1 MAYLFTSESVSEG
14 HPDKVADQI
23 SDALIDNF
31 LAFDPESK
39 VACETLVT
47 TGQVI
52 LAGEVKSNTYL
63 DVQTI
68 AREVIKK
75 IGYTKSEYMFE
86 ANSCGVL
93 SAIHEQ
99 SADINQ
105 GVDRASKE
113 EQGAGDQG
121 MMFGYATN
129 ETAEFMPL
137 ALKLSHQLLQ
147 ELADLRRENNEIK
160 YLRPDAKSQ
169 VTLEYSDDNKPV
181 RIDAIVVSTQHDYF
195 ADEPTMLAKIKTVI
209 I

>member
-47 TGQVI
+47 TGQVV

-63 DVQTI
+63 DVQRI
-68 AREVIKK
+68 ARDVIEK
-75 IGYTKSEYMFE
+75 IGYTKAEYQFDSK
-86 ANSCGVL
+86 SCGVL

-99 SADINQ
+99 SDDINR
-105 GVDRASKE
+105 GVDRESKE

-121 MMFGYATN
+121 MMFGYASK
-129 ETAEFMPL
+129 ETENYMPL
-137 ALKLSHQLLQ
+137 ALDLSHKILI
-147 ELADLRRENNEIK
+147 ELAALRRENKEISG
-160 YLRPDAKSQ
+160 RRA
-169 VTLEYSDDNKPV
+169 
-181 RIDAIVVSTQHDYF
+181 
-195 ADEPTMLAKIKTVI
+195 
-209 I
+209 